1 MRPLSLQ
8 KFMAQNAPKAATTKI
23 EIPKAPGD
31 GKDYFHG
38 AYSVPIH
45 ML

>member
-8 KFMAQNAPKAATTKI
+8 KFMAQNAPKTTERKI
-23 EIPKAPGD
+23 EIPKPPED

-38 AYSVPIH
+38 T
-45 ML
+45 

>member
-8 KFMAQNAPKAATTKI
+8 KFMAQNAPKAASSKI
-23 EIPKAPGD
+23 EIPKAPSD

-38 AYSVPIH
+38 TLTIAH
-45 ML
+45 LFL